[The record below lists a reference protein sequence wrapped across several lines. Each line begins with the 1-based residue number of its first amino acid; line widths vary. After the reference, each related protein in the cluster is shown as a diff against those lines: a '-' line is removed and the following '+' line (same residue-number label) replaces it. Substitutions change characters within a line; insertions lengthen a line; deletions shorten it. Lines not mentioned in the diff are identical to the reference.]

1 MRIEIVR
8 KLWYYIYRNPKR
20 RFHRMDAMQKTIHY
34 NSDRKDRI
42 DFIKNVV
49 GVGTIIDKFIVD
61 RGHPNGAE
69 IHSITDNGIIIIQN
83 KNTEKLVTMLIAR
96 PQQIKRYYIAE
107 NKPIPLNVVRI
118 AYEHLLKGYNE
129 I

>member
-1 MRIEIVR
+1 
-8 KLWYYIYRNPKR
+8 
-20 RFHRMDAMQKTIHY
+20 MDAMQKTIHY